1 MNTLLFLLLAIG
13 FFLVGFGVSQWYGSP
28 RIEYRFIPR
37 TFEEDQEDLPSQLD
51 VFGDMFYGPNP
62 WQNGTML
69 GPNTETPDDNYAF
82 AGRYLT

>member
-1 MNTLLFLLLAIG
+1 MNSTILILLSVG
-13 FFLVGFGVSQWYGSP
+13 VFLVGFGVSQWYGP
-28 RIEYRFIPR
+28 ARVEYRFVPQ
-37 TFEEDQEDLPSQLD
+37 TLEEDQEDLPSQLD

-69 GPNTETPDDNYAF
+69 GPSGETHENNYAF